1 MKSYTNKTRF
11 AAIITISVDSTNAP
25 QAALELGAN
34 EVYEKYPATV
44 GHYDILVEPGKELR
58 PGETTVI
65 TFLGARTA
73 P

>member
-11 AAIITISVDSTNAP
+11 SAIITLSVDSTDNP
-25 QAALELGAN
+25 QSALELGAN
-34 EVYEKYPATV
+34 EIFEKHFATV
-44 GHYDILVEPGKELR
+44 GHYDIVVEPGQEIR
-58 PGETTVI
+58 AGNNTVI